1 MKDREKYKDYFAGM
15 VRCGDCGRTMYCVR
29 YTHNYK
35 TMEKVGIYYTCSAQ
49 NHTQN
54 HCDRKLRKPVKNACD
69 GSDSNSYKEF
79 MRQEE
84 VVTELKSDTS
94 EKKLFMKPVQCAD
107 AGTKGIAGRR
117 KNAHCM
123 KLCVWDC

>member
-1 MKDREKYKDYFAGM
+1 MIARDDYEELQERANAMKKITKDWRVKYMKDREKYKDYFAGM

-49 NHTQN
+49 NHAQN
-54 HCDRKLRKPVKNACD
+54 HCDQKIEEKFTENACD

-84 VVTELKSDTS
+84 VVTEKKSDT
-94 EKKLFMKPVQCAD
+94 
-107 AGTKGIAGRR
+107 R
-117 KNAHCM
+117 
-123 KLCVWDC
+123 

>member
-1 MKDREKYKDYFAGM
+1 MKYMKDREKYKDYFAGM

-54 HCDRKLRKPVKNACD
+54 HCDQKIEENLLKMLVMDQIQILIK
-69 GSDSNSYKEF
+69 SYATGRSCYEK
-79 MRQEE
+79 
-84 VVTELKSDTS
+84 LKSDTS
-94 EKKLFMKPVQCAD
+94 GKKCFL
-107 AGTKGIAGRR
+107 
-117 KNAHCM
+117 
-123 KLCVWDC
+123 